1 MSIKADSIEV
11 MAWEVMVLPVLTVYP
26 EQGLADAIRMFLSNK
41 CSAIPVID
49 KNKKLQ
55 GVISYIDIID
65 RLIKKQSMNVKISSV
80 MQTEDLPVMKED
92 EPVVLEDIRD
102 IVCICDN
109 GVLNGV
115 IYLDY
120 LAEVYFSK
128 IQRYAEFEKLSKQYE
143 IILNNC
149 YDSIFVTDGQGEV
162 IWVNASS
169 ERVTGSSAGTLGK
182 NVSELE
188 AKLFFPSAT
197 NLVLKEKKTKT
208 VLQEVASG
216 EKVVVTSSPVFDNNG
231 KILMVVTV
239 ARNVEQ
245 LIKDVEN
252 HIKMNELKEIH
263 ARLNE
268 AKKLSE
274 KYYLEL
280 QELRKEKIARN
291 QVIANSYKMKRILA
305 LTKNVASVD
314 STVLILGESGVG
326 KDVVSKLIHELSDRK
341 ECPYMKINCGA
352 IPDTLLESELFGYEA
367 GAFTGAQKTKKL
379 GLIEIAD
386 GGTLFLDEVAE
397 LPLNLQ
403 VKLLQ
408 VIEEKTVKRL
418 GGTNTHKV
426 DIRIIAATNKDI
438 KSMVNNGKFR
448 EDLFYRL
455 NVIQITIPPLRERK
469 EDIIPLTM
477 HFIDKYNKKYNR
489 NKQISSGALEYLMK
503 YNWPGNIRELQNQ
516 IERLVV
522 MGEQNIILPE
532 DLPDEIS
539 KLKIYY
545 PDNINFEDLMPLRDA
560 LEALEKKLIKT
571 AFEKCKSTTK
581 AAKLLGVNQSTIVRK
596 IHKYDI

>member
-11 MAWEVMVLPVLTVYP
+11 IAWEVMVLPILTVYSD
-26 EQGLADAIRMFLSNK
+26 QSIADAIKMLLSNK

-49 KNKKLQ
+49 KNKKLL
-55 GVISYIDIID
+55 GIISYIDIID
-65 RLIKKQSMNVKISSV
+65 RLTKNQSMNVKISSV
-80 MQTEDLPVMKED
+80 MQTENLPIMKEN
-92 EPVVLEDIRD
+92 ERVVLGDISD
-102 IVCICDN
+102 IICICDN
-109 GVLNGV
+109 GILNGI
-115 IYLDY
+115 IYLDH

-169 ERVTGSSAGTLGK
+169 ERVTGSSIGTLGK
-182 NVSELE
+182 NVSQLE
-188 AKLFFPSAT
+188 TKLFFPSAT
-197 NLVLKEKKTKT
+197 NLVLKDKKTKT
-208 VLQEVASG
+208 ILQEVASG

-231 KILMVVTV
+231 KISMVVTV

-252 HIKMNELKEIH
+252 HIKINELKEIYT
-263 ARLNE
+263 RLNE

-280 QELRKEKIARN
+280 QELRKENIAKN
-291 QVIANSYKMKRILA
+291 QIIANSYKMKRILA

-397 LPLNLQ
+397 LPLSLQ

-408 VIEEKTVKRL
+408 AIEEKTVKRL

-438 KSMVNNGKFR
+438 KSMVSNGKFR

-477 HFIDKYNKKYNR
+477 HFIDKYNRKYNR

-522 MGEQNIILPE
+522 IGEQNIILPE

-539 KLKIYY
+539 KLKIYC
-545 PDNINFEDLMPLRDA
+545 PNNINFEDLMPLRDA
-560 LEALEKKLIKT
+560 LEALEKKLIET
-571 AFEKCKSTTK
+571 AFDKCKSTTK

-596 IHKYDI
+596 MRKYDI